1 MKKRLLSILV
11 LFVVALSLVSCG
23 KKEDPTPQPRNPL
36 PQLNMPANGDTI
48 VTITTTKG
56 VIQAILF
63 DKATPQTVNNF
74 IKLADSGYYDGMI
87 IHKVIKDFVVQMG
100 DPTAEGNG
108 GESFNGAGIPLE
120 YNELLHNFT
129 GALGMAAGTD
139 GLAYS
144 QFYIVAGTAVSEEY
158 VNAMKS
164 AGYASNVIAAYQEL
178 GGLPSLDYEYTVFG
192 QVYEGLDILQE
203 IAEAKTDKWNRPK
216 KDIIVSSVSVSSY
229 SDTGNE

>member
-56 VIQAILF
+56 VIQAVLF
-63 DKATPQTVNNF
+63 DKAAPQTVNNF

-192 QVYEGLDILQE
+192 QVYEGMDVVDAIANLATGAGDKPLEDVKILSIDVE
-203 IAEAKTDKWNRPK
+203 TL
-216 KDIIVSSVSVSSY
+216 
-229 SDTGNE
+229 